1 MAESTEQETRGAM
14 QFTKMHG
21 IGNDFVVVDAMRGAW
36 PEESLPGLARRICD
50 RHFGIGA
57 DGWILVM
64 PSRVADFRMRIFNP
78 DGSEAEMC
86 GNGIRC
92 FAKYVFERNLTP
104 RKEIQVETLAGLMQ
118 PKLIL
123 HGGKVEKVRVDMG
136 EPRLHRGDIPMRGEP
151 TQSPVIRE
159 KLRIGG
165 EKYEFTAVSM
175 GNPHC
180 VLFIRN
186 VEQVDVATLGPQ
198 IEHHPLFPARTNVEF
213 VQVLNHGELR
223 IRVWERGAGPTIACG
238 TGACAAVVAAV
249 LNGLTQRRVVV
260 HLEGGDLEIE
270 WQGNNHVFMTG
281 PAEEVFVGT
290 LKIPLETG

>member
-1 MAESTEQETRGAM
+1 M

-21 IGNDFVVVDAMRGAW
+21 IGNDFVVVDAMREAW
-36 PEESLPGLARRICD
+36 PEESLPHLARRICD

-57 DGWILVM
+57 DGWILIL

-92 FAKYVFERNLTP
+92 FAKYVFERKLTP
-104 RKEIQVETLAGLMQ
+104 HKEIQVETLAGLMRL
-118 PKLIL
+118 KLIL
-123 HGGKVEKVRVDMG
+123 QGGQVEKVRVDMG
-136 EPRLHRGDIPMRGEP
+136 EPRLRRSDIPMRGEP

-180 VLFIRN
+180 VLFVRS

-198 IEHHPLFPARTNVEF
+198 IEHRPLFPERTNVEF
-213 VQVLNHGELR
+213 VQVLSNSELR
-223 IRVWERGAGPTIACG
+223 MRVWERGAGPTIACG

-249 LNGLTQRRVVV
+249 LNGLTQRRVTV

-281 PAEEVFVGT
+281 PADEVFVGT
-290 LKIPLETG
+290 LKIPLERSES

>member
-1 MAESTEQETRGAM
+1 M

-21 IGNDFVVVDAMRGAW
+21 IGNDFVVVDAMREAW
-36 PEESLPGLARRICD
+36 PEDRLPDLARQICD

-64 PSRVADFRMRIFNP
+64 PSRIAEFRMRIFNP

-92 FAKYVFERNLTP
+92 FAKYVFEHNLTP
-104 RKEIQVETLAGLMQ
+104 QKEIQVETLAGIVQ

-123 HGGKVEKVRVDMG
+123 QRGHVEKVRVDMG
-136 EPRLHRGDIPMRGEP
+136 EPRLRRCDIPMRGGP
-151 TQSPVIRE
+151 TQSPAIRE
-159 KLRIGG
+159 KLRLDR

-180 VLFIRN
+180 VLFFNNI
-186 VEQVDVATLGPQ
+186 EQIDVSNLGPK
-198 IEHHPLFPARTNVEF
+198 IEHHHLFPARTNVEF

-223 IRVWERGAGPTIACG
+223 MRVWERGAGQTIACG
-238 TGACAAVVAAV
+238 TGACAAAVAAV
-249 LNGLTQRRVVV
+249 LNELTNRRVTV
-260 HLEGGDLEIE
+260 HLDGGSLEIE

-290 LKIPLETG
+290 LEIPLAT